1 MRRVLGLHFN
11 LNFILERQPPCSG
24 CYFRLL
30 GSARQHLAPCAALP
44 RTLRWAMPI
53 FEQFADE
60 HPRLARLCLSSGVW
74 ERGRP
79 PQGAGAASGPRQPAE
94 RFNLHHGPVA
104 RERR

>member
-11 LNFILERQPPCSG
+11 LNFILERQPPRAAAAIFGCSV
-24 CYFRLL
+24 R
-30 GSARQHLAPCAALP
+30 ARQHLAPCAALP

-79 PQGAGAASGPRQPAE
+79 PQGAGAASGPTSA
-94 RFNLHHGPVA
+94 GGAV
-104 RERR
+104 